1 MQRGVPAALPDAST
15 RTLGSYFDVRCGS
28 ESPRAVSCRSN
39 AICSSVR
46 WKIPLHEEF
55 TVNSWFI
62 FLNFIFFWVHHHNH
76 LASAERRKKN
86 NWKAEKRVLFTFS
99 TYQWFENHSPV
110 QCCLLSVIQLIM
122 FMAHVI
128 SRVKIA
134 TSKKLWKQQH
144 KRELKNITF
153 HSCIVLLKIVND
165 IVYVSY

>member
-1 MQRGVPAALPDAST
+1 MLLSSLEDPASWRIHSEFVIHFFEFYFFLSAS
-15 RTLGSYFDVRCGS
+15 Y
-28 ESPRAVSCRSN
+28 
-39 AICSSVR
+39 
-46 WKIPLHEEF
+46 
-55 TVNSWFI
+55 
-62 FLNFIFFWVHHHNH
+62 NH